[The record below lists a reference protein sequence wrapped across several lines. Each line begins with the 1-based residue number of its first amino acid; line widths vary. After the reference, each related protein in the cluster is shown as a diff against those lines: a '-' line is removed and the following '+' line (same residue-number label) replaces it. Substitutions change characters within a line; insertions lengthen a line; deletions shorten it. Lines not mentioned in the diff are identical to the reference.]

1 MNQSASKGSIS
12 RRVTPKGTHP
22 ERTAQPHVES
32 ERHVKHSPSWF
43 GWLIGGLLGFGAFI
57 IVGNY
62 LDWLPGGASNVWLGV
77 GLVIVL
83 GGLLASTRWR

>member
-1 MNQSASKGSIS
+1 M
-12 RRVTPKGTHP
+12 TPRGTHP
-22 ERTAQPHVES
+22 EHTAQPHVEA

-43 GWLIGGLLGFGAFI
+43 VWLIAGLLALGTFI

-77 GLVIVL
+77 GLLGVL
-83 GGLLASTRWR
+83 AGLLAATRWR